1 MCVDVL
7 MIFQFV
13 YYSLRSREALAI
25 ITVDLRDPGDDRG
38 RRENDAA
45 LCRRLLGGDA
55 RAENSEG
62 SDLDDDDDSDGGDDD
77 DAPKTLALPVKR
89 LDGTVIHAPTAPAP
103 IEGAGVDDN
112 MHNITPAARAA
123 LEKAREEWDRH
134 EKESKALDAA
144 EAGAKKGKKA
154 RKAEQLANELGKTE
168 YRQKLTTDKWWD
180 KKKDGEGDDD
190 DEGDDAGARHGPVPA
205 RVSVP
210 LSNLYDRAVRRA
222 LADPF
227 VPYENVAGIINL
239 AECASGDGWRATGL
253 EDAPDLSPSALVD
266 ATLAELRDLFGASG
280 VVAEAALTFAL
291 ADGAAAAATDPAA
304 RDDPGGDDPEP
315 LSPASASRAA
325 PGSNPAGGFVW
336 TRLAQFQETPD
347 WEGEADLW
355 ESLLETYGVLL
366 APGALRGAA
375 EPGWFLMC
383 VAGRDEEELLAGM
396 DRLRTQLLQRKF
408 LHGRW

>member
-1 MCVDVL
+1 M
-7 MIFQFV
+7 
-13 YYSLRSREALAI
+13 
-25 ITVDLRDPGDDRG
+25 
-38 RRENDAA
+38 
-45 LCRRLLGGDA
+45 
-55 RAENSEG
+55 
-62 SDLDDDDDSDGGDDD
+62 
-77 DAPKTLALPVKR
+77 
-89 LDGTVIHAPTAPAP
+89 
-103 IEGAGVDDN
+103 
-112 MHNITPAARAA
+112 RAA
-123 LEKAREEWDRH
+123 LGASRWTRAARPRG
-134 EKESKALDAA
+134 SRRRAV
-144 EAGAKKGKKA
+144 A
-154 RKAEQLANELGKTE
+154 RRVARARARL
-168 YRQKLTTDKWWD
+168 R
-180 KKKDGEGDDD
+180 DGEGDDD
-190 DEGDDAGARHGPVPA
+190 DEGDDDAGARHHGPVPA
-205 RVSVP
+205 SVSVP

-253 EDAPDLSPSALVD
+253 EDEPDLSPSALVD

>member
-1 MCVDVL
+1 M
-7 MIFQFV
+7 
-13 YYSLRSREALAI
+13 
-25 ITVDLRDPGDDRG
+25 
-38 RRENDAA
+38 
-45 LCRRLLGGDA
+45 
-55 RAENSEG
+55 
-62 SDLDDDDDSDGGDDD
+62 
-77 DAPKTLALPVKR
+77 
-89 LDGTVIHAPTAPAP
+89 
-103 IEGAGVDDN
+103 
-112 MHNITPAARAA
+112 RAA
-123 LEKAREEWDRH
+123 LGASRWTRAARPRG
-134 EKESKALDAA
+134 SRRRAV
-144 EAGAKKGKKA
+144 A
-154 RKAEQLANELGKTE
+154 RRVARARARL
-168 YRQKLTTDKWWD
+168 R
-180 KKKDGEGDDD
+180 DGEGVDD